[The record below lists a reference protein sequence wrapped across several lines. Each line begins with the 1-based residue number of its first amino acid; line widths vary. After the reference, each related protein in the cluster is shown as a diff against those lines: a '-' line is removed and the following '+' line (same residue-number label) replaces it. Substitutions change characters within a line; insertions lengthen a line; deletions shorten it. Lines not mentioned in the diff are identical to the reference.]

1 MEQTIKSTTF
11 IIWTLG
17 ISYLFAGVYYLSGGE
32 LAGVKGLIMGIVYM
46 FIPAMVTLIISRL
59 FYPEEIVN
67 GFQIS
72 FRVNKWFFLAWI
84 FAPVLSFLALGISLF
99 FPEISYSYGMEGLVE
114 RFGKLLTSEQI
125 HKFKG
130 LTKTF
135 PVNPFIMILLQGMLA
150 GLIINGIAGLGQE
163 LGWRGFLLNQFRNMY
178 FFRAAIIIGLVW
190 GIWYA
195 PIILMGFHY
204 PQHPEFGILMM
215 ILFCVLLSPL
225 FLYITIKSKSII
237 ASSILNGTINGTAGI
252 SIILISGGND
262 LITGITGISVFI
274 ALILILS
281 GLFIYDYFFSK
292 DRIMMN
298 EIWKKLDMV

>member
-17 ISYLFAGVYYLSGGE
+17 ISYLLAGVYYLSGGE
-32 LAGVKGLIMGIVYM
+32 LAGVNGLIMGIIYM

-84 FAPVLSFLALGISLF
+84 FAPVLSILALGISLF
-99 FPEISYSYGMEGLVE
+99 FPEISYSSGMEGLFE
-114 RFGKLLTSEQI
+114 RFCKLLTAEQI

-163 LGWRGFLLNQFRNMY
+163 LGWRGFLLKQFRNMY
-178 FFRAAIIIGLVW
+178 FLRAAIIIGLVW

-195 PIILMGFHY
+195 PIILLGFHNSL
-204 PQHPEFGILMM
+204 HPGFGVLM
-215 ILFCVLLSPL
+215 IISWCVLLSPL

-237 ASSILNGTINGTAGI
+237 ASSVLNGTINGTAGI
-252 SIILISGGND
+252 SIILISGGNN
-262 LITGITGISVFI
+262 LITGITGISGFI

-298 EIWKKLDMV
+298 EIWKKLDTV